1 MLLGRAVGAGLDR
14 VNLLV
19 QLDALLREHLPVAC
33 EVDRATVSQRLLN
46 LVAELSVELR
56 DGLALAAVLPKRLV
70 VHASRAPL
78 HYLQP
83 LLAHHAIVDCLVLP
97 VHVLT
102 TQGQAGL
109 VVVIDHRHVRVRMT
123 TRAVQVHDDEHVR
136 VRVKLLSDLVGEI
149 ADPPRRLRV
158 ERVHLLLLEAV
169 HIRPGLD
176 LATMSFPQRLR
187 PVDELL
193 GARGITS
200 DRCDSVRALGPVPL
214 PLGRTPHTMQ
224 LVVNLRPGLGDLAA
238 QQSTHASSPIPR

>member
-1 MLLGRAVGAGLDR
+1 M
-14 VNLLV
+14 
-19 QLDALLREHLPVAC
+19 
-33 EVDRATVSQRLLN
+33 
-46 LVAELSVELR
+46 
-56 DGLALAAVLPKRLV
+56 
-70 VHASRAPL
+70 

-97 VHVLT
+97 VHVLA

-109 VVVIDHRHVRVRMT
+109 VVVIDHRHVRVRVT

-169 HIRPGLD
+169 HIRPRLD
-176 LATMSFPQRLR
+176 LATMRLPQCLR

-193 GARGITS
+193 RARGITT
-200 DRCDSVRALGPVPL
+200 DRRDPVRALGPVPL
-214 PLGRTPHTMQ
+214 PLGRTPYTVQ
-224 LVVNLRPGLGDLAA
+224 LVVNFRPGLGDLPA
-238 QQSTHASSPIPR
+238 QQGAHASSPIPRCASRSRSVSPRARKTSIASVSANAPTPSVCVFRVS